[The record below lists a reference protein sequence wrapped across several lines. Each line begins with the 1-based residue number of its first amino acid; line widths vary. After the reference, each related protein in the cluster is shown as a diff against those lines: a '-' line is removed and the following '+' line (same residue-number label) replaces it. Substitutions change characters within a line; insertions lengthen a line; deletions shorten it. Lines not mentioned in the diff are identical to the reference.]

1 MRGHSKEINLVVD
14 TLVAEPGQRLEEHL
28 YVGTMADGTPIRL
41 PIVLINGSQNQ
52 SGKTLYIQSISDGDE
67 LNGIAVIQA
76 LLREIQPDSL
86 SGKIIAVPIVNFHAF
101 HARQAF
107 SPIDNMKMNR
117 CFPGNKLGTSSER
130 IAHRLF
136 SAAISQSDYCI
147 DLHQG
152 GIHPMIDEVRVR
164 VGNKH
169 PQYRDCLELAR
180 VFGIGHILDQRGPE
194 GQLAQAAPHKGIPT
208 INPELGGCMG
218 WDAGSIAKG
227 IRGVRNVLRHY
238 GFTEGDLEL
247 SERQIVVNRLISVL
261 SDKGGFIDYKVNLYD
276 YVELHQPVAEVRDV
290 FGNLRDEI
298 CAPETGIFWS
308 HPAYPTTVTGGIIG
322 KIGIP
327 VDYV

>member
-1 MRGHSKEINLVVD
+1 MRDRSKEINLVVD

-52 SGKTLYIQSISDGDE
+52 PGKTLYIQSISDGDE

-76 LLREIQPDSL
+76 LLREIQPYSL

-107 SPIDNMKMNR
+107 SPIDNIKMNR

-169 PQYRDCLELAR
+169 SQYKDCLELAR
-180 VFGIGHILDQRGPE
+180 VFGIGHILDQKGPE

-238 GFTEGDLEL
+238 GFTEGDPEL
-247 SERQIVVNRLISVL
+247 SERQIVVDRLISVL
-261 SDKGGFIDYKVNLYD
+261 SDEGGFIDYKVNLYD
-276 YVELHQPVAEVRDV
+276 HVELHQPVAEVRDV
-290 FGNLRDEI
+290 FGNLQDEI

-308 HPAYPTTVTGGIIG
+308 HPAYPLAVTGGIIG